1 MNLPAHDIHLR
12 PETPSDE
19 AFLARLFAETRA
31 VEVASLPGGEA
42 MRATFLHLQFLA
54 QRAGH
59 RAHHPHAE
67 RSIVVVD
74 GQPAG
79 KLIVDRAGTV
89 TVLVDV
95 ALLPEHRGR
104 GVGGALI
111 GALLTEAQAAGRTV
125 RLHVVRTSPAARLY
139 ERLGFLPAGG
149 DEMYAAMEWHPPRG
163 DPQVAETP
171 S

>member
-19 AFLARLFAETRA
+19 AFLARLFASTR
-31 VEVASLPGGEA
+31 VDEVASLPGGEG
-42 MRATFLHLQFLA
+42 MRATFLRLQFLA

-59 RAHHPHAE
+59 RAQHPDAE
-67 RSIVVVD
+67 RSIVLVD
-74 GQPAG
+74 GQLAG
-79 KLIVDRAGTV
+79 RLIVDRSGDA
-89 TVLVDV
+89 TVLVDI
-95 ALLPEHRGR
+95 ALLPESRGR
-104 GVGGALI
+104 GTGGGLL
-111 GALLTEAQAAGRTV
+111 GALLAEARAAGRAV
-125 RLHVVRTSPAARLY
+125 RLHVLRTNPAARLY